1 MGRNTTADK
10 TPLLENAEQNIG
22 NSTTLLPQDGSSG
35 VVIPQTNPPRL
46 LNLTGGSAA
55 GQTTTITMTV
65 SRIVGAENPNPG
77 FPGPVTGI
85 IEFGNGGRFTRVEF
99 DLAVGPFAGAINQA
113 TSAVEP
119 QDGVVT
125 VTVPTG
131 VLRAYARYD
140 NLLLAPLLGTNPPM
154 SQAQVEGLSGTD
166 IVGPGGPLFVTNPAD
181 PTGQTHLS
189 VPPEPVLVKAMAA
202 YFTKPRAKVYKTLN
216 CYLTFETEGTDLT
229 HPPISVLI
237 RGIPGGQ
244 VAGRPGY
251 SFWALPPFTRSVK
264 ILRFPNTLNTLD
276 VLIHD
281 GVRPVDYFTIPAN
294 SAPVF
299 DVVGNENIIGI
310 NSNGNALSM
319 LKLVCEIGI

>member
-1 MGRNTTADK
+1 
-10 TPLLENAEQNIG
+10 
-22 NSTTLLPQDGSSG
+22 
-35 VVIPQTNPPRL
+35 
-46 LNLTGGSAA
+46 
-55 GQTTTITMTV
+55 
-65 SRIVGAENPNPG
+65 
-77 FPGPVTGI
+77 
-85 IEFGNGGRFTRVEF
+85 
-99 DLAVGPFAGAINQA
+99 
-113 TSAVEP
+113 VEP

-154 SQAQVEGLSGTD
+154 SQAQVSGLSGSD
-166 IVGPGGPLFVTNPAD
+166 VIGPGGPLLVTD
-181 PTGQTHLS
+181 PTDPSGHTNIL

-216 CYLTFETEGTDLT
+216 CYLTYETAAADLT
-229 HPPISVLI
+229 HPPITVQI
-237 RGIPGGQ
+237 NGIPGGQ
-244 VAGRPGY
+244 VAGFPGY

-281 GVRPVDYFTIPAN
+281 GVRPVDFFTIPAN

-299 DVVGNENIIGI
+299 DVIGSENIIGI
-310 NSNGNALSM
+310 NSGNNKLNM
-319 LKLVCEIGI
+319 LKIVCEIGI